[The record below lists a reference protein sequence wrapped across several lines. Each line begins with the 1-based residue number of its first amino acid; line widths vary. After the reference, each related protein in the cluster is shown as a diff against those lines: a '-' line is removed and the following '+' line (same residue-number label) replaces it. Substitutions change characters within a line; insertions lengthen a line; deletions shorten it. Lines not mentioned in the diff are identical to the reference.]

1 MKIEK
6 LTEDKIRIIVNPSDL
21 ELENLDIK
29 SIMHKAV
36 ERQGFFVHMLEK
48 AKDEVG
54 FDTDGCKLLIEAFSS
69 SDDILV
75 FTITKY
81 SEKNI
86 TQTANY
92 NKTLKVKRKS
102 LNITNKRAIYK
113 FKNFDIFCDFC
124 ECIDKEY
131 KFDVKKLSKNTCL
144 YLYNDTY
151 YLLMKNINIQ
161 DMAIKNFYSIASEF
175 LMPVNY
181 SNNFESKLLE
191 HGKLIIKGNAI
202 ITGIKYFVNTIH

>member
-21 ELENLDIK
+21 ELENLDMK
-29 SIMHKAV
+29 SIMTKTI

-54 FDTDGCKLLIEAFSS
+54 FNTDGCKLLIEAFSS

-81 SEKNI
+81 SERESSKNI
-86 TQTANY
+86 DFNR
-92 NKTLKVKRKS
+92 KLKVKRKS
-102 LNITNKRAIYK
+102 LNATNKEAVYK
-113 FKNFDIFCDFC
+113 LRSFDEFCDFC

-131 KFDVKKLSKNTCL
+131 KFDIKKLSKNTYL
-144 YLYNDTY
+144 YLFNNTY
-151 YLLMKNINIQ
+151 YLLMKNINIEE
-161 DMAIKNFYSIASEF
+161 AALKNFYSITSEF
-175 LMPVNY
+175 LTPVHF
-181 SNNFESKLLE
+181 SNNFENKLLE
-191 HGKLIIKGNAI
+191 HGKLIIKGNSI
-202 ITGIKYFVNTIH
+202 VTGIRYFVNK

>member
-21 ELENLDIK
+21 ELENLDMK
-29 SIMHKAV
+29 SIMTKAI

-54 FDTDGCKLLIEAFSS
+54 FNTDGCKLLIEAFSS

-81 SEKNI
+81 SERESSKNI
-86 TQTANY
+86 DFNR
-92 NKTLKVKRKS
+92 KLKVKRKS
-102 LNITNKRAIYK
+102 LNATNKEAVYK
-113 FKNFDIFCDFC
+113 LRSFDEFCDFC

-131 KFDVKKLSKNTCL
+131 KFDIKLSL
-144 YLYNDTY
+144 QL
-151 YLLMKNINIQ
+151 
-161 DMAIKNFYSIASEF
+161 
-175 LMPVNY
+175 P
-181 SNNFESKLLE
+181 
-191 HGKLIIKGNAI
+191 
-202 ITGIKYFVNTIH
+202 